1 MQMRATKAK
10 VGKKTIRLIRIGKI
24 LLMVACIGVGTGSI
38 FLIRA
43 EGEKVQK
50 SRLYLEYLKEGEQ
63 LFQDGSYVNAEKSY
77 PRTIREI
84 PVSAAGNM
92 PIPSIWGS
100 PAASTGNSP
109 GPLFLR

>member
-1 MQMRATKAK
+1 MKTNVQMRATKAK

-77 PRTIREI
+77 
-84 PVSAAGNM
+84 
-92 PIPSIWGS
+92 
-100 PAASTGNSP
+100 
-109 GPLFLR
+109 